1 MEIWEDLKQRFN
13 EILDCNV
20 TDLLLMLFNNT
31 YYSVKGTEVN
41 PWKIV
46 SMYFL

>member
-1 MEIWEDLKQRFN
+1 MKIWEDLKQQFD

-31 YYSVKGTEVN
+31 YYSVKEAGVN
-41 PWKIV
+41 A
-46 SMYFL
+46 